1 MVHETDGIEA
11 VLAELPEPRR
21 QAFEAVRA
29 VIREAAP
36 AAVERVGQGG
46 MTGRSLVY
54 ETEPGRMLCALASGK
69 TGMTLHLMPLSC
81 HPDIAERYGSAFGR
95 RRTGKSCVR
104 FTKPEQLPL
113 DTVSALLREGVACGA
128 TVKSGTV

>member
-1 MVHETDGIEA
+1 MNHGRDGVEA

-21 QAFEAVRA
+21 QAFEALRA

-46 MTGRSLVY
+46 LMGRSLVY

-69 TGMTLHLMPLSC
+69 TAMTLHLVSLYC
-81 HPDIAERYGSAFGR
+81 HPGIAERYGTAFGK

-104 FTKPEQLPL
+104 FTKLVQLPL
-113 DTVSALLREGVACGA
+113 DTVSALLREGAACGA